1 MNRFRRL
8 GPATVILFTLA
19 GCGSDTGDEANET
32 LLHDTE
38 ATVTTSTVGG
48 HEPEQAESLDV
59 CSMLDAGEIAAVLG
73 EAAAATDQSSGDLH
87 GCSWEGGSDARTSCL
102 SRCTCTPTRQR
113 RRSSTTRPETGWD
126 GSDIMGLGDEASY
139 SDAFGLE
146 VLSGRYD
153 VSVDNTGPTEKES
166 DLTIAKRILEQL
178 P

>member
-1 MNRFRRL
+1 MSRFRRL

-48 HEPEQAESLDV
+48 HEPEQAEALDV

-73 EAAAATDQSSGDLH
+73 EAAESTDQSTGDLH
-87 GCSWEGGSDARTSCL
+87 SCSWAGASDALNVLTVSVYVHPDAATAKEQYDATKEGLGGSEVS
-102 SRCTCTPTRQR
+102 
-113 RRSSTTRPETGWD
+113 
-126 GSDIMGLGDEASY
+126 GLGDEASY
-139 SDAFGLE
+139 SEPFGLE

-153 VSVDNTGPTEKES
+153 ISVDNTGPTEKES
-166 DLTIAKRILEQL
+166 DLAIAKRVMEQL

>member
-87 GCSWEGGSDARTSCL
+87 GCSWEGGSDALNVL
-102 SRCTCTPTRQR
+102 SVSVYVHPDSATAKEQYDATRD
-113 RRSSTTRPETGWD
+113 GLD